1 MKRVTIQDIA
11 EELHLSRN
19 TVAKALSNGSV
30 SYETKVQVV
39 KKAYQMGYAKLDEKL
54 LQDVE
59 NSLKHKNAGTILV
72 LFDRSDSGFWK
83 QMLTG
88 ISDAV
93 TALGYRMQLHIV
105 EESDLDGDETLKIV
119 APDIQGII
127 FLCVFPIRF
136 VKGMSRAGLP
146 MTFFNIPVNAEEY
159 IALGDVIN
167 VDGFYALNRVTS
179 YLIEKGKKEFA
190 FIGYA
195 QGSRVVQSRYIG
207 FLNALQRYHLP
218 INDKLFFTK
227 PQRGDYF
234 NYGLIEEIIDSMQQ
248 TPEVF
253 VCENDDIAE
262 DVATALMKRNYD
274 LAMQTTI
281 VGFDNTVS
289 RDFFKP
295 DIITVDIHKK
305 NLGKRLVKSILDR
318 VEDPQ
323 MDHAFITLSTYP
335 ILPDGRSES

>member
-19 TVAKALSNGSV
+19 TVAKALSDGSV
-30 SYETKVQVV
+30 SYETRVQVV
-39 KKAYQMGYAKLDEKL
+39 KKAQQMGYAKLDEKL
-54 LQDVE
+54 LQEVD
-59 NSLKHKNAGTILV
+59 NSLRQKNTGTILV
-72 LFDRSDSGFWK
+72 LFDRTDTSFWK

-93 TALGYRMQLHIV
+93 TMLGYRMQLHIV
-105 EESDLDGDETLKIV
+105 EESDLDGDETLKVI

-136 VKGMSRAGLP
+136 VKGMQRAGLP

-167 VDGFYALNRVTS
+167 VDGFYSLNRVTR
-179 YLIEKGKKEFA
+179 YLIEQGKKEFA

-207 FLNALQRYHLP
+207 FINALQKYRIP
-218 INDKLFFTK
+218 INEKLLFTK
-227 PQRGDYF
+227 PAHGNYF
-234 NYGLIEEIIDSMQQ
+234 NYGLVAEIIEGMDNI
-248 TPEVF
+248 PEVF
-253 VCENDDIAE
+253 ICENDDIAE
-262 DVATALMKRNYD
+262 NVATALMKRNYD
-274 LAMQTTI
+274 LAMKTTI
-281 VGFDNTVS
+281 VGFDNTIS
-289 RDFFKP
+289 DDFFKP
-295 DIITVDIHKK
+295 DIITVDIHKE

-318 VEDPQ
+318 VEDPM

-335 ILPDGRSES
+335 ILPE